1 MLTYYSITT
10 YLYFYF
16 FIKRE
21 LLVLHQLFASKFFI
35 VLSLIILSGCSLN
48 PDKSFRVETLAKSE
62 LDMVIDEH
70 LNQAN
75 AEAIALMKKLYK
87 RNPRELKKA
96 PKGTTV
102 DTRVKQLFSFP
113 RQVQFNELNKKY
125 GNSAL
130 LNAFDEN
137 FKGDRVFS
145 LMAGIAGILHGSYN
159 FQDEFFMLDT
169 INEQK
174 IYNSARN
181 LETASWLLNNKKDQQ
196 QQLFILSNSLGANTG
211 NNLSYER
218 LFGKLIATQDI
229 LAQIIANRN
238 NRTINKVLHGFA
250 STTLLPI

>member
-1 MLTYYSITT
+1 MFTG
-10 YLYFYF
+10 
-16 FIKRE
+16 K
-21 LLVLHQLFASKFFI
+21 LLI
-35 VLSLIILSGCSLN
+35 ILSLIVLSGCSLN
-48 PDKSFRVETLAKSE
+48 PDKGFRVESLAKSE

-75 AEAIALMKKLYK
+75 TEAISLMKKLYK

-102 DTRVKQLFSFP
+102 DTRIKQLFAYP
-113 RQVQFNELNKKY
+113 RQVQFNELNDKY

-130 LNAFDEN
+130 LNAFTED

-145 LMAGIAGILHGSYN
+145 FMAGIAGVLHGSYN

-196 QQLFILSNSLGANTG
+196 DHLFLLSNSLGVSTA

-218 LFGKLIATQDI
+218 LFGKLISSQDI